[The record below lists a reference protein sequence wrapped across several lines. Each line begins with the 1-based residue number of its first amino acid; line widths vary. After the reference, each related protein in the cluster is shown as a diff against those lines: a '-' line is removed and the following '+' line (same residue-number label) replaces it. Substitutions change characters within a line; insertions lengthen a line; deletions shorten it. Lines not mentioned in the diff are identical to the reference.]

1 MKSYRKRLIDRL
13 DKIVS
18 IYVRTLYSKN
28 GYVKCYTCDIVRPIK
43 EMDCGH
49 YIKRQYMN
57 TRWDLD
63 NLRVQDTRCNRFL
76 DGNQDEFIARLNM
89 EMGRDMAIEL
99 NKKKHTIKQWTIK
112 ELENLETKFKKLY
125 EELKSTQ

>member
-1 MKSYRKRLIDRL
+1 MKDYRKRLIDRL

-18 IYVRTLYSKN
+18 LYVRTKYLKN
-28 GYVKCYTCDIVRPIK
+28 GLIQCYTCTTIKPLK

-49 YIKRQYMN
+49 YIKRGNMN

-63 NLRVQDTRCNRFL
+63 NLRPQCTACNRFK
-76 DGNQDEFIARLNM
+76 DGLQDEFVARLSI
-89 EMGRDMAIEL
+89 EFGRDMGIEL

-112 ELENLETKFKKLY
+112 ELEDMEIKFKKMYDKL
-125 EELKSTQ
+125 